1 MDGWIDDG
9 MNDRRRMWGMYYDLM
24 MEMALVV
31 TALCVLGLPKNNYY
45 LYNNV
50 RGGSRISPSIFR
62 GEIPQPKSTS
72 I

>member
-31 TALCVLGLPKNNYY
+31 TALCVRDELQL
-45 LYNNV
+45 LFV
-50 RGGSRISPSIFR
+50 
-62 GEIPQPKSTS
+62 E
-72 I
+72 